1 MRKERDKALRADP
14 TSRSLLQEFG
24 WDSVYDSDPLL
35 TLLPLQVVRL
45 KAMPRKISIITDSGH
60 CSVSSRTSRGNDCRT
75 VFVLSEFVCPQI
87 CFIHGL
93 TSSASQP
100 FNNWRNYQAS
110 GSKAPQKC
118 VMPLSKACRK
128 GEEKNGKRGL
138 LIQYSVCTTTHNKT
152 LQCSTYIQRHMHTKL
167 KDRGW
172 WCHKW
177 QALTGRISIPHNSG
191 SPCMS
196 DKFMIPSKCC
206 SPIFLCIKMGVF
218 DVARFHHAVWLV
230 SLIQR
235 MWLTQH

>member
-1 MRKERDKALRADP
+1 MIAVQCLYCQSLYAHRFALFMASLHLPANHLIIEGIIRPVDP
-14 TSRSLLQEFG
+14 K
-24 WDSVYDSDPLL
+24 P
-35 TLLPLQVVRL
+35 
-45 KAMPRKISIITDSGH
+45 
-60 CSVSSRTSRGNDCRT
+60 
-75 VFVLSEFVCPQI
+75 
-87 CFIHGL
+87 
-93 TSSASQP
+93 
-100 FNNWRNYQAS
+100 
-110 GSKAPQKC
+110 PQKC

-128 GEEKNGKRGL
+128 GEEKRRKRGR

-152 LQCSTYIQRHMHTKL
+152 LQCSTYIQRHMHIKL

-196 DKFMIPSKCC
+196 DKFMIPPKCC